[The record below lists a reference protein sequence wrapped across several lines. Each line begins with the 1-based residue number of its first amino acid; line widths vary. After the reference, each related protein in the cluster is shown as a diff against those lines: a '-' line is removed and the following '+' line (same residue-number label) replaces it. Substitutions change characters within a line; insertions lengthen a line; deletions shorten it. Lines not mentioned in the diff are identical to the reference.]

1 MVFFHPVLEILSMPQ
16 GKPRDP
22 RKEQHWRQLLERWQ
36 HSGLPV
42 RVFCRRHRLAEPT
55 FYAWRRILAQRPSPG
70 TADNEPLTFVP
81 LDIRHD
87 TPPPPAPALEVVLGN
102 GRRLRILPGFD
113 PAALRHLLAVLED
126 PSC

>member
-1 MVFFHPVLEILSMPQ
+1 MPH

-36 HSGLPV
+36 HSGLTV
-42 RVFCRRHRLAEPT
+42 RAFCQRHRLSEPT
-55 FYAWRRILAQRPSPG
+55 FYAWRRTLAQRPSPG
-70 TADNEPLTFVP
+70 PRDDEPLTFVP

-87 TPPPPAPALEVVLGN
+87 PPPPPAPALELVFGD
-102 GRRLRILPGFD
+102 GRLLRIPQAFD
-113 PAALRHLLAVLED
+113 PAALRHLLAALEG

>member
-1 MVFFHPVLEILSMPQ
+1 MPQ

-36 HSGLPV
+36 DSGLSV

-55 FYAWRRILAQRPSPG
+55 FYAWRRTLAQLPSPD
-70 TADNEPLTFVP
+70 AAAAEPLTFVS

-87 TPPPPAPALEVVLGN
+87 TPSPPAPALELVLGN
-102 GRRLRILPGFD
+102 GRLLRIPQGFD
-113 PAALRHLLAVLED
+113 PAALRALLAVLEG